1 MKPPKKP
8 DYLKIVAPADQKDQ
22 VLRDETE
29 VYRPNLLSNAV
40 PVVVRQVEPPLEPKS
55 SKFPL
60 YLSIMKPIT
69 WVPVVWSFL
78 CGAVGAGGFRWELNS
93 FVCLG
98 VGLLLSGP
106 LLCGMGQAINDYF
119 DREVDAVNEPWRAI
133 PSGRMTLLE
142 VYRVI
147 AVLGFAGL
155 AAAYYLGQTVLVLS
169 FIGIAMAHAYSA
181 PPIRFKRFTWLGPM
195 SSAVS
200 YIVLP
205 WLAAASIFGGITW
218 RTVAI
223 TFIFALG
230 GIGIMISN
238 DFKSIRGDFALKI
251 PSVPVVFGTK
261 RAAQIACGLMD
272 GAQVAVIAFLFGEG
286 RWVAAT
292 VIILLLI
299 PQLILQ
305 RKFIEKPLARAI
317 WYNARGQ
324 NFFVLGMLLASCLA
338 L

>member
-1 MKPPKKP
+1 MKPLKKP
-8 DYLKIVAPADQKDQ
+8 DYLKVIKPDNQTTTAKPD
-22 VLRDETE
+22 
-29 VYRPNLLSNAV
+29 LLIAKPISNAV
-40 PVVVRQVEPPLEPKS
+40 PVIVRPAEPLVDEKNYPKYR
-55 SKFPL
+55 L

-78 CGAVGAGGFRWELNS
+78 CGAVSASGIKWELNS
-93 FVCLG
+93 IAHLI

-106 LLCGMGQAINDYF
+106 LLCGMSQAINDYF

-133 PSGRMTLLE
+133 PSGRMTLME

-147 AVLGFAGL
+147 AILGFVGL
-155 AAAYYLGQTVLVLS
+155 AAAYYLGQTVLILS

-195 SSAVS
+195 SSAIS

-218 RTVAI
+218 RSVAVA
-223 TFIFALG
+223 FIFAIG
-230 GIGIMISN
+230 GVGIMISN
-238 DFKSIRGDFALKI
+238 DFKSIKGDYALKI

-261 RAAQIACGLMD
+261 RAAQIACGLMN
-272 GAQVAVIAFLFGEG
+272 GAQVIIIAFLFVEG
-286 RWVAAT
+286 RWIAALT
-292 VIILLLI
+292 IIVLLI
-299 PQLILQ
+299 PQLLLQ
-305 RKFIEKPLARAI
+305 RTFIEQPLARAI

-324 NFFVLGMLLASCLA
+324 NFFVLGMLIAAALA